1 MESRLEEFRGF
12 VNKYP
17 LLREEVKSGKA
28 TWQNIYEEWVLYGE
42 ENGNW
47 NKFKQ
52 AAPEAK
58 KDTTVNVDSI
68 KNIMEYVKKVN
79 PDSIN
84 RTLNTVQKVI
94 QIVQTVGGPKGLK
107 STPSATSLYS
117 DWWD

>member
-1 MESRLEEFRGF
+1 MESKLDEFRGF

-17 LLREEVKSGKA
+17 LLREEVKSGRR

-42 ENGNW
+42 ENGSW
-47 NKFKQ
+47 NQFRQ
-52 AAPEAK
+52 VQQEEK
-58 KDTTVNVDSI
+58 KENPLAMDSL
-68 KNIMEYVKKVN
+68 KNILGYVQKVN

-94 QIVQTVGGPKGLK
+94 QIVQTVGVGKSPKSL
-107 STPSATSLYS
+107 PSSTSLYS